1 MPGYGHYDTLN
12 AGAVNTG
19 NFTAASGTV
28 RGTFRAGAL
37 NTDILTADYIQTTN
51 RTTRTVDIIDRT
63 ENLQGRV
70 NYLEMMVADMHAII
84 EGLQDK
90 IEGLEADPSRK
101 YIELDGKHLFWLLEG
116 GE

>member
-12 AGAVNTG
+12 AGIVNTG
-19 NFTAASGTV
+19 NFTAGSGTV
-28 RGTFRAGAL
+28 RGSLQANAL
-37 NTDILTADYIQTTN
+37 NTNILIADYIQTTN
-51 RTTRTVDIIDRT
+51 HTTRTVDIIDRT
-63 ENLQGRV
+63 EILQERV

-84 EGLQDK
+84 IGLQDK

>member
-12 AGAVNTG
+12 AGTVNTG
-19 NFTAASGTV
+19 NFTANSGTV
-28 RGTFRAGAL
+28 HGSLRADAL
-37 NTDILTADYIQTTN
+37 NTTILTADYIQTIN

-63 ENLQGRV
+63 ENLQERV
-70 NYLEMMVADMHAII
+70 NYLEMMVADMQAR
-84 EGLQDK
+84 LQDLQNK
-90 IEGLEADPSRK
+90 IEGIEADPSRK